1 MSYSNLHPSID
12 NPRDLWESKVGYDSV
27 NKRMI
32 ARIAYA
38 LHDVVEFNMMPK
50 PNWVNVVRY
59 MFELENNK
67 NGLNKIAVGGYY
79 STIRKILQDIYVI
92 RYEGKKLKKGTN
104 WDRFFNDYEDWSWFT
119 TDTTCGG
126 WGRVI
131 K

>member
-12 NPRDLWESKVGYDSV
+12 NPHNLWESKVGYDSI
-27 NKRMI
+27 NKKMI

-50 PNWVNVVRY
+50 PNWANVVRY
-59 MFELENNK
+59 MFELEQKPINIVVN
-67 NGLNKIAVGGYY
+67 GYY
-79 STIRKILQDIYVI
+79 GTIRKILQDIYVI

-119 TDTTCGG
+119 TDTNCGG
-126 WGRVI
+126 WGTIV